1 MNIVKLQQQISLA
14 ALLIASAAFVA
25 CSSDDNNCGEQP
37 VETVTPQVYNLTVSA
52 SKDGDE
58 ADSRAIT
65 RALSL
70 DDDGI
75 NATWATTENI
85 YVKNG
90 STWATGSLHPDANGA
105 TATLEGT
112 LSDITIAAN
121 DQLTLQFPK
130 QGDMTYDGQVGTLS
144 DIAANFDYATAT
156 ITVDAVSATG
166 DIITSEETATFENHQ
181 AIVKFTLKN
190 GKGSAQPSN
199 PTAFTISDGKNTVS
213 LTNIPAA
220 TYATNGD
227 GVLYVAFPTTG
238 EAKTIT
244 LTATVGTDTYTYEQ
258 TNVTLS
264 NGVYYVIT
272 VNMADQAHSL
282 ASATTDDIGKI
293 VGGDGKIYDTKA
305 AAEAVAAGNAVA
317 MIAYVGTESDCT
329 HGLAIALR
337 DEHGVPGDQDV
348 LEWYDAEEF
357 CESKAPVAGGTWRMP
372 SVKDWQYMFI
382 GCGSDQPYNDP
393 TENMERSFSGLA
405 SKLNGAGGTALP
417 NDSFYWT
424 STAVGDDNAWCF
436 YIAGDE
442 GDFRAA
448 PKSNG
453 CLIRAC
459 LAF

>member
-1 MNIVKLQQQISLA
+1 MNIIKLQQQISLA

-25 CSSDDNNCGEQP
+25 CSSDDNCGEQP
-37 VETVTPQVYNLTVSA
+37 VETVTPQVHNLTVSA

-70 DDDGI
+70 DDNGI

-166 DIITSEETATFENHQ
+166 DIITNDETVDFENHQ

-190 GKGSAQPSN
+190 SDGSAQPSN

-227 GVLYVAFPTTG
+227 GVLYVAFPTAG

-258 TNVTLS
+258 TDVTLS
-264 NGVYYVIT
+264 NGVY
-272 VNMADQAHSL
+272 L
-282 ASATTDDIGKI
+282 
-293 VGGDGKIYDTKA
+293 YDTKA
-305 AAEAVAAGNAVA
+305 AAEAVATGNAVA

-348 LEWYDAEEF
+348 LDWYDAEEF

-442 GDFRAA
+442 GDFRAV